1 MAAERQQK
9 ILELLAQQEQVTVSE
24 LSGAFDVS
32 PVTIRTDL
40 NQLAELGKVVRTH
53 GGARLAAERMR
64 QELSYATRQRINA
77 EQKRCIGETA
87 ATLVCSEDA
96 ILLDSSTTAVAV
108 GTALKGRVDLEDITV
123 VTTGVWTALEL
134 LGASHIQVVLAGGQV
149 RETTGSITGVF
160 TEEILSR
167 FNFAKVFLGAWGI
180 TLEQGAT
187 DTPLAEVELKQK
199 IIARSETV
207 YIVADGSKLGRRAL
221 ATFAPVGAITG
232 LVSDDS
238 APLELI
244 TALRE
249 RGVEVHI
256 ACDGT

>member
-108 GTALKGRVDLEDITV
+108 GTALKGRPDLEDITV

-167 FNFAKVFLGAWGI
+167 FNFA
-180 TLEQGAT
+180 
-187 DTPLAEVELKQK
+187 
-199 IIARSETV
+199 
-207 YIVADGSKLGRRAL
+207 
-221 ATFAPVGAITG
+221 
-232 LVSDDS
+232 
-238 APLELI
+238 
-244 TALRE
+244 
-249 RGVEVHI
+249 
-256 ACDGT
+256 